1 MARILVVDDTQFM
14 RAVIGG
20 ILVSAG
26 HEVVGEARTGA
37 EAVEL
42 FQRLRP
48 DLTILDITMP
58 EMDGLSALSDI
69 LFLDPGARVIMCSAR
84 GRQSEVVEAMKRGAT
99 DFVVKPV
106 VPERLIEAIAK
117 ALG

>member
-20 ILVSAG
+20 ILASAG

-42 FQRLRP
+42 FQGLRP
-48 DLTILDITMP
+48 DLTTLDITMP
-58 EMDGLSALSDI
+58 EMNGLSTLEGI
-69 LFLDPGARVIMCSAR
+69 IFLDPNARVIMCSAR
-84 GRQSEVVEAMKRGAT
+84 GRQSEVVEAIKRGAK

-106 VPERLIEAIAK
+106 VPARLIEAIDK